1 MRWSAIHT
9 TLGALA
15 FALPAAAADFSP
27 PQGCEAFL
35 TVQSRSCSVALQ
47 WRCGAEADSDFW
59 SATFSSEG
67 LESIVRY
74 SADYQW
80 LDAVYMWDNS
90 REEFQPPA
98 TDPISLRTLIDA
110 GIDSFD
116 FTMRRSQTDRSY
128 DLRVVGA
135 DLLTGETFEVDGYSL
150 DVVRT
155 RVEITAEDGTVEYK
169 SEGRQYLSRPLRQFF
184 LGTER
189 ISAPDGSVAEYDD
202 TPVDIIEPGEPG
214 FGATEP
220 LYECNIQDAAMT
232 PAAPQAAKKETT
244 HDQI

>member
-1 MRWSAIHT
+1 MRWSVIPAAFGAL
-9 TLGALA
+9 TLGLPA
-15 FALPAAAADFSP
+15 FAVGFTP
-27 PQGCEAFL
+27 PEGCEAFL
-35 TVQSRSCSVALQ
+35 TVQNRSCTVALQ
-47 WRCGAEADSDFW
+47 WRCSPAPESDFW
-59 SATFSSEG
+59 SATFSTEG

-80 LDAVYMWDNS
+80 LDAVYMWDSS
-90 REEFQPPA
+90 REELQLPTA
-98 TDPISLRTLIDA
+98 DPISLSRLINSGLDT
-110 GIDSFD
+110 FD
-116 FTMRRSQTDRSY
+116 FTMRRSQPDRSY

-135 DLLTGETFEVDGYSL
+135 DLLTGETVEIDGYTL

-169 SEGRQYLSRPLRQFF
+169 SEGQQYLSRPLGQFF

-189 ISAPDGSVAEYDD
+189 VFGTDGSVADYDD

-232 PAAPQAAKKETT
+232 PIAPPVAQKETT
-244 HDQI
+244 HDEI